1 MMDHEKAQAVYPQVF
16 EFTPGH
22 EIVINEQFVQHQAVT
37 PDIEVSSTLV
47 GDGGDQRTELPP
59 PGDESLW

>member
-1 MMDHEKAQAVYPQVF
+1 MMDHEKPQAVFPQVF

-22 EIVINEQFVQHQAVT
+22 EIVINEQLIEHSGGVT

-47 GDGGDQRTELPP
+47 GDGEQTQSPP
-59 PGDESLW
+59 PGEESVW